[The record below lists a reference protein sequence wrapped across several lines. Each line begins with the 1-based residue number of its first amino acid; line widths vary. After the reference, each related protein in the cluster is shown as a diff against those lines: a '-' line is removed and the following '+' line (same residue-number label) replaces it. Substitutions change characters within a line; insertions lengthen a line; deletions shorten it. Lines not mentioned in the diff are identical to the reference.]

1 MSEVQPAWVL
11 SRKNYGDN
19 GMLVE
24 LFSADLGRCGAIVRG
39 AHRRKQGGSLA
50 SLLQPFHPLLITL
63 AGRGELK
70 TLRMAEAP
78 TPGYLLRGDA
88 MMSGL
93 YLNELLARILPR
105 FDALPTLFVA
115 YGRAVE
121 SLFNAAGEE
130 SLRRFELVLL
140 SELGYRIDWDSDE
153 RGESI
158 RSDAYYRFEVD
169 RGFSRVEAHAPI
181 AHNEPL
187 LSGEQ
192 ILTFRR
198 WWKGE
203 CALAVEDLMALKRV
217 TRAAVGQLAGGRVIH
232 TREFFRDLKVPAS
245 RGS

>member
-1 MSEVQPAWVL
+1 VSEPQPAWVL

-19 GMLVE
+19 GLLVE
-24 LFSADLGRCGAIVRG
+24 FFSADLGRCGAIVRG

-50 SLLQPFHPLLITL
+50 SLLQPFHPLLVTL

-78 TPGYLLRGDA
+78 APGYLLRGDA

-105 FDALPTLFVA
+105 FDALPALFVA

-121 SLFNAAGEE
+121 SLFHAPGEE

-153 RGESI
+153 RRESI
-158 RSDAYYRFEVD
+158 RSDAYYRFEPD
-169 RGFSRVEAHAPI
+169 RGFCRVEAHAPI
-181 AHNEPL
+181 VHNEPL

-192 ILTFRR
+192 MLAFRQ
-198 WWKGE
+198 WWEAE
-203 CALAVEDLMALKRV
+203 CMLPVEDLMALKRI
-217 TRAAVGQLAGGRVIH
+217 TRAAVGQLTGGRVIH
-232 TREFFRDLKVPAS
+232 TREFFRDLKVPARRES
-245 RGS
+245 

>member
-1 MSEVQPAWVL
+1 MSEAQPAWVL

-19 GMLVE
+19 GLLVE
-24 LFSADLGRCGAIVRG
+24 FFSAELGRCGAIVRG

-63 AGRGELK
+63 VGRGELK

-78 TPGYLLRGDA
+78 APGYLLRGDA

-121 SLFNAAGEE
+121 SLFDAPGEE

-140 SELGYRIDWDSDE
+140 SELGYRIDWNSDE
-153 RGESI
+153 RRESI
-158 RSDAYYRFEVD
+158 RSDADYRFEVD
-169 RGFSRVEAHAPI
+169 RGFCRIEAHAPI
-181 AHNEPL
+181 AHNEIV

-192 ILTFRR
+192 ILAFRR
-198 WWKGE
+198 WWE
-203 CALAVEDLMALKRV
+203 AERTLPVEDLMALKRV
-217 TRAAVGQLAGGRVIH
+217 TRAAVGQLTGGRVIH
-232 TREFFRDLKVPAS
+232 TREFFRDLKVPAR